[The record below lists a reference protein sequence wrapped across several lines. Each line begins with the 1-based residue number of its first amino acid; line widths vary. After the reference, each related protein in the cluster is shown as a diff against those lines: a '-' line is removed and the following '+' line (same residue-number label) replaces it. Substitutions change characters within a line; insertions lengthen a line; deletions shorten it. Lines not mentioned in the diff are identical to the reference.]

1 MESSEPPEPRLGDE
15 ADAAVLEAARSAI
28 NAALLKGDF
37 ETAGVVI
44 AKHVPILLRWGEDTW
59 VEDPEPAAPEPPQE
73 EAGAA
78 AATAETDSGESLS
91 NSSDED
97 SSDDSDGDE
106 VGGPAPQIT
115 SYKYRSIMHNAR
127 NPRLEHLC
135 TWLYDTVVHPESGD
149 EPEEQ
154 SCQKL
159 PAAILAAWKRLAS
172 SQQQQLLQLQQ
183 QASSTATAATATA
196 TAQQQ
201 QQTEPQHQQGGAGG
215 AAADGSSAA
224 TGAGTAEASAEP
236 AAASEQQQQLPPTEL
251 LHLQHSAF
259 SAPFCTW
266 RPVAPDALPPLHD
279 VLVGVLRVCWER
291 HDDREPSRNVI
302 WGAQRHS
309 RRDDPFTA
317 YLYVEYLRLLVAAI
331 VRGRAEPLW
340 LWHELQEIIEEYPH
354 WRHHPHEVSVLAR
367 LMVEHG
373 CGWRL
378 LNSLLDHIGKG
389 PMLMYGTWAALWD
402 GLRRPEAR
410 ACARLAERHGVSGEA
425 VWTHV
430 AELTLLQVKEHPTDA
445 RLLARAVAV
454 LSRAIVLAPQ
464 PAALAA
470 LLRAERDAPGSCG
483 GVRDVTTQLGDILNN
498 PPPPL
503 APPPPKGAAAAVP
516 AAVAVAA
523 AAPAPAPAPTA
534 APVAAG
540 AGKETEKEEAPAA

>member
-1 MESSEPPEPRLGDE
+1 MAEPPQPAAGETLP
-15 ADAAVLEAARSAI
+15 ADTEAVLEAARSAI
-28 NAALLKGDF
+28 NAALLAGDF
-37 ETAGVVI
+37 ETAGLVI
-44 AKHVPILLRWGEDTW
+44 SKHVPLLLQWGEDTW
-59 VEDPEPAAPEPPQE
+59 VEDPEPPTGPQE
-73 EAGAA
+73 GADGVA
-78 AATAETDSGESLS
+78 ADDDDETESGESLS
-91 NSSDED
+91 A
-97 SSDDSDGDE
+97 SSDDDSDSDSSSDGE
-106 VGGPAPQIT
+106 AAGAAPPQIT
-115 SYKYRSIMHNAR
+115 SYRYRSVMHNPR

-135 TWLYDTVVHPESGD
+135 TWLYDTVVHPESGE

-159 PAAILAAWKRLAS
+159 PAAILAAWKRLA
-172 SQQQQLLQLQQ
+172 
-183 QASSTATAATATA
+183 TATAA
-196 TAQQQ
+196 
-201 QQTEPQHQQGGAGG
+201 
-215 AAADGSSAA
+215 AAAAFSSQQPLQAAA
-224 TGAGTAEASAEP
+224 TGAAATAQPQAQLSSQAQAQHEAGTDGAASA
-236 AAASEQQQQLPPTEL
+236 AVEQQQQEQQPQELPPTEL

-291 HDDREPSRNVI
+291 HDDREPSRNII
-302 WGAQRHS
+302 WGAQSHS
-309 RRDDPFTA
+309 RRDDPVTA
-317 YLYVEYLRLLVAAI
+317 YLYVEYLRLLVVAI

-367 LMVEHG
+367 MMVEHG

-410 ACARLAERHGVSGEA
+410 ACARLAERHGCSGEA

-430 AELTLLQVKEHPTDA
+430 VELTLLQVKEHPTDA
-445 RLLARAVAV
+445 KLLTRAVAV
-454 LSRAIVLAPQ
+454 LSRAITLAPQ

-470 LLRAERDAPGSCG
+470 LLRVERDAPGSCE
-483 GVRDVTTQLGDILNN
+483 GVRSVTTQLGDILNN

-503 APPPPKGAAAAVP
+503 PPPAPKGAAAAG
-516 AAVAVAA
+516 
-523 AAPAPAPAPTA
+523 
-534 APVAAG
+534 AAG
-540 AGKETEKEEAPAA
+540 VGKEKETEKASAA

>member
-1 MESSEPPEPRLGDE
+1 MAAEPSPDTE
-15 ADAAVLEAARSAI
+15 AVLEAARSAI
-28 NAALLKGDF
+28 NSALLKGDF

-44 AKHVPILLRWGEDTW
+44 AKHVPLLLQWGEDTW
-59 VEDPEPAAPEPPQE
+59 VEDPEPPPGPQE
-73 EAGAA
+73 DGASA
-78 AATAETDSGESLS
+78 ANEETESGESLS
-91 NSSDED
+91 NSSD
-97 SSDDSDGDE
+97 DSDGDSSSDSNDE
-106 VGGPAPQIT
+106 EASSAPQIT
-115 SYKYRSIMHNAR
+115 SYRYRSVMHNPR

-135 TWLYDTVVHPESGD
+135 TWLYDTVVHPESGE
-149 EPEEQ
+149 EPEET

-159 PAAILAAWKRLAS
+159 PAAILAAWKRLAAS
-172 SQQQQLLQLQQ
+172 SPSPSQQQQPQP
-183 QASSTATAATATA
+183 
-196 TAQQQ
+196 QQQ
-201 QQTEPQHQQGGAGG
+201 QQQEQQEQQQPQPEGSAACSADVAPQTPTTATEGAAGG
-215 AAADGSSAA
+215 AAADG
-224 TGAGTAEASAEP
+224 AGG
-236 AAASEQQQQLPPTEL
+236 AAASAGAGAAPSEQQPQQPQQQQPQQPQQPQQAQAQEAPLPPTEL

-259 SAPFCTW
+259 SAPYCTW

-291 HDDREPSRNVI
+291 HDDREPSRNII
-302 WGAQRHS
+302 WGAQSHS
-309 RRDDPFTA
+309 RRDDPVTA
-317 YLYVEYLRLLVAAI
+317 YLYVEYLRLLVGAI

-354 WRHHPHEVSVLAR
+354 WRHHPHEVAVLAR
-367 LMVEHG
+367 MMVEHG

-410 ACARLAERHGVSGEA
+410 ACARLAGRHGRVSQEA

-445 RLLARAVAV
+445 KLLDRAVAV

-470 LLRAERDAPGSCG
+470 LLRAERDAPGSCA

-503 APPPPKGAAAAVP
+503 ATPPPPKGAAD
-516 AAVAVAA
+516 
-523 AAPAPAPAPTA
+523 
-534 APVAAG
+534 AAG
-540 AGKETEKEEAPAA
+540 AGGKGKEAEKAEA